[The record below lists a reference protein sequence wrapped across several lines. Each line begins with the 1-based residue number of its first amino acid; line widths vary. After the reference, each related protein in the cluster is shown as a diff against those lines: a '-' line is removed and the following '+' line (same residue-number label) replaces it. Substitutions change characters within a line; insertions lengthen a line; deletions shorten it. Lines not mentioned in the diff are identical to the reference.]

1 MSEKRTIETIRAAVT
16 LFDEEG
22 KPVTGT
28 PDEGAV
34 IRVKRAGKPLIPI
47 QEIMQDLKAAYPGV
61 TWKFGE
67 SKPIVV

>member
-1 MSEKRTIETIRAAVT
+1 MPENRTIETIRAAVT
-16 LFDEEG
+16 LIDEEN

-28 PDEGAV
+28 PDEGSV
-34 IRVKRAGKPLIPI
+34 IRVKRAGKPVIPI
-47 QEIMQDLKAAYPGV
+47 QEIMQGLKAAYPGV